1 MAEHFVS
8 PTYKVLKVPIEKIQ
22 ANSYNPNRASPPEMK
37 LLIKSILEDGYT
49 MPIVCY
55 YLAEGDRYE
64 IVDGFHRYLAMKT
77 CAEIAER
84 ENGCLPVSVIDKPLS
99 ERIASTIRHN
109 RARGVHSI
117 DLMVDIVAQLVEA
130 GLSDEWIMKNI
141 GMDAD
146 EILRL
151 KQISGLASL
160 FKDNKFSKSWESD
173 NAAIHNEAAAVKLE
187 NGEELNTAMDD
198 IFFQNLTIKT
208 SEKG

>member
-1 MAEHFVS
+1 MGEYYVS
-8 PTYKVLKVPIEKIQ
+8 PVYNITRVPIEKIQ
-22 ANSYNPNRASPPEMK
+22 ANSYNPNKVSPPEMK

-55 YLAEGDRYE
+55 YIEEADRYE
-64 IVDGFHRYLAMKT
+64 IVDGFHRYTAMKT

-84 ENGCLPVSVIDKPLS
+84 EAGCLPVSVIDKPLS

-117 DLMVDIVAQLVEA
+117 DLMVDIVAQLAES

-146 EILRL
+146 ELLRL

-160 FKDNKFSKSWESD
+160 FANREFSKAWEND
-173 NAAIHNEAAAVKLE
+173 NAAEADESINFE
-187 NGEELNTAMDD
+187 NKEECTSAMIDN
-198 IFFQNLTIKT
+198 FF
-208 SEKG
+208 